1 MTRRQPRYSS
11 PADVL
16 SRGYTSVVVRAT
28 DLDTGAVVAAKLMKD
43 RAAALHEA
51 GILLL
56 LDRHPNVLPLLDRVD
71 DMVATMTAL
80 VMPLYAMDLGAFV
93 GSGGVFPHPREIEA
107 QLALALRHVHARD
120 VLHLDIKT
128 KNVLVADDRRTAVL
142 CDFGSAYLRAE
153 IQPGTRV
160 RNTAEYQAPEMR
172 RGVVDFPCDVFA
184 LGVVFCKLGAPLP
197 LTAAMTRA
205 DPAERPS
212 AAEVAAMAGC
222 CTE

>member
-1 MTRRQPRYSS
+1 MDRYSLPTQS
-11 PADVL
+11 DFL
-16 SRGYTSVVVRAT
+16 SRGHTAVVVRAR
-28 DLDTGAVVAAKLMKD
+28 DLRTGAPVAAKLMGD

-51 GILLL
+51 GILAHLE
-56 LDRHPNVLPLLDRVD
+56 RHPNVLAILDRVD
-71 DMVATMTAL
+71 NMFHGTTAL

-120 VLHLDIKT
+120 ILHLDIKM

-153 IQPGTRV
+153 IQPGTRI

-197 LTAAMTRA
+197 LTAAMTRP
-205 DPAERPS
+205 DPADRPS
-212 AAEVAAMAGC
+212 AAEVVAMAV

>member
-1 MTRRQPRYSS
+1 MTRQPRYSA
-11 PADVL
+11 PTHGDFL
-16 SRGYTSVVVRAT
+16 SRGYTSVVMRAT
-28 DLDTGAVVAAKLMKD
+28 DLQTGVVVAAKLMKD

-71 DMVATMTAL
+71 DMMMMTAL
-80 VMPLYAMDLGAFV
+80 MMTLYAMDLGAFV
-93 GSGGVFPHPREIEA
+93 GSGGVFSHPREIEA

-153 IQPGTRV
+153 IQPGTRI

-172 RGVVDFPCDVFA
+172 QGVVDFPCDVFA
-184 LGVVFCKLGAPLP
+184 LGVVFRKLGAPLP

-205 DPAERPS
+205 DPADRPS
-212 AAEVAAMAGC
+212 AAEVAAMAGG
-222 CTE
+222 TE